1 MEIVVTVP
9 FMAFGKRQEAGQV
22 IDLPVADAAYV
33 IGLGKAE
40 KVEPAPVAAVASDA
54 APKRRAKAKEA
65 EA

>member
-9 FMAFGKRQEAGQV
+9 FMAHGKRQEAGQV

-40 KVEPAPVAAVASDA
+40 KVEPAPVVEA